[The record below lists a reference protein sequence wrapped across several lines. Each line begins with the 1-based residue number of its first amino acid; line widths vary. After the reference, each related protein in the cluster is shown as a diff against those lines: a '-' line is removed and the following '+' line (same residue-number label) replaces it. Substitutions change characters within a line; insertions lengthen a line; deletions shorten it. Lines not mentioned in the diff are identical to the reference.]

1 MTGDDYRALRDG
13 LGAYRLRRDVLT
25 VTGPDAT
32 AYLQGQCSQDLDG
45 LAVGSAVDALVLEPD
60 GKLTALVRVTRTA
73 DDAFVVDVD
82 GGFGD
87 AVAARLARFKLRSK
101 LTIEPLDWPAVAL
114 RGPRAADV
122 TVAAGGSPL
131 ALPFAWNGVDGLDLL
146 GPDAEAAVPAD

>member
-1 MTGDDYRALRDG
+1 VTGDDYRALRDG

-101 LTIEPLDWPAVAL
+101 LTIEPLDWPAVA
-114 RGPRAADV
+114 AAMQGNVVIDGRNALDP
-122 TVAAGGSPL
+122 VAVRAGGL
-131 ALPFAWNGVDGLDLL
+131 IYEGIGRR
-146 GPDAEAAVPAD
+146 